1 MKYYIFAH
9 KNNRKL
15 KEMKRIAT
23 LLLAVIALAL
33 FLNACKSSEH
43 CPAYG
48 QVDQPVKSQHA

>member
-1 MKYYIFAH
+1 MFAH